1 VEFFGNSGLG
11 VPRGKP
17 ASSRSNG
24 SNVKEMVRAKQPFHR
39 EREILLSSPSTK
51 LRIEDVC
58 STDPEI
64 GYPPLSTGDGEDGGE
79 VAGSDI
85 DGETVTDSDADA
97 SIVLVHS
104 QSVRKQPTKNT
115 KYSNPEPEAA
125 ATIPRGSQPAQNRVD
140 EVRLTGSRASRF
152 RRESG
157 TIDKGP
163 PPSMKLRSL
172 PKRTYKASVDLN
184 FEDEDSEPALR
195 ERERKKPRH
204 NYESLPADTLLG
216 KHTPGRDPE
225 TLLLLIQLTR
235 RQRQSSLLSGS
246 LPPPVEASCLLCKVS
261 ALSLRRHGLAA

>member
-1 VEFFGNSGLG
+1 LTSIKKGVEELGLVEFFGNSGLG

-17 ASSRSNG
+17 TSSRSNS
-24 SNVKEMVRAKQPFHR
+24 SNVKEVMRPKRLFHR
-39 EREILLSSPSTK
+39 EREISLSSPSTK

-64 GYPPLSTGDGEDGGE
+64 GTPPPSTGDGE
-79 VAGSDI
+79 VADSDI

-125 ATIPRGSQPAQNRVD
+125 ATIPRGSQPARNRVD
-140 EVRLTGSRASRF
+140 EVKLTGSRASKF
-152 RRESG
+152 KRESG
-157 TIDKGP
+157 TVDKDP

-184 FEDEDSEPALR
+184 FEDEDSEPAVR
-195 ERERKKPRH
+195 ERERKKPRNH
-204 NYESLPADTLLG
+204 YESLPADA
-216 KHTPGRDPE
+216 
-225 TLLLLIQLTR
+225 
-235 RQRQSSLLSGS
+235 LSGMHTLGCDLETCS
-246 LPPPVEASCLLCKVS
+246 Y
-261 ALSLRRHGLAA
+261 